1 MLDFVY
7 LDTCRYF
14 SDADTFMVYRV
25 KLYQSEDLQ
34 EDQRSECREYSSE
47 FTYKDCVLGAIE
59 NVISLSIILLGMKS
73 IIHYYTKHKSVG
85 RSTSLDWDAC
95 PHGSLGT
102 TARCARGHCQMRRC
116 NF

>member
-34 EDQRSECREYSSE
+34 EDQRSECREYSSY
-47 FTYKDCVLGAIE
+47 FTYKDCVLGTIE
-59 NVISLSIILLGMKS
+59 KVHI
-73 IIHYYTKHKSVG
+73 Y
-85 RSTSLDWDAC
+85 RDAKY
-95 PHGSLGT
+95 
-102 TARCARGHCQMRRC
+102 
-116 NF
+116 